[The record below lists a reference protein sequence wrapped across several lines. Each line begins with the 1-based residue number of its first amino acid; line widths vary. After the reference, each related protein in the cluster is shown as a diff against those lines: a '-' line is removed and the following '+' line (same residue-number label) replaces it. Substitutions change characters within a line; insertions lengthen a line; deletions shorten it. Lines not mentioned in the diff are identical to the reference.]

1 MSLRSPSAGLLFLAI
16 IALCRQQVSDDKD
29 CVFSGEDEEAFET
42 AVHLVQ
48 ASVTLVKDAKHNLSH
63 RAQKAVLAPS
73 SEPPSSAAPSTKGA
87 ENISVMPVPE
97 NSSFVPSGSDIW
109 KQEVRWISVSEWHP
123 TGVITTL
130 GASGDPMWRDAS
142 YISLNI
148 IILFCSIAYPAML
161 VGCLVFLTILVS
173 FCLVVKSPE
182 EEAQPQPTLPE
193 QPEGPE
199 AAAPPMSLFP
209 ELPVVPKQRLTT
221 VSKNIYACWAIFC
234 CTLPS
239 MMVFGTPVLM
249 VCMARPYPQ
258 EVLIALTLLT
268 SVFIFANSTH
278 LAVFAGRGLLE
289 ISLAKPP
296 QGDSDEVQHWV
307 IFPQYKEEVEVVS
320 MALRSVAQCG
330 FAKSSIGVV
339 LAFEERETGAAQK
352 AELLKRSFEGQ
363 FQEIV
368 AVYHP
373 AGLPNDPPGKASN
386 LCWAFKELLKHI
398 QGDEDVIKKT
408 VLTVADADSEFSAG
422 YFEALANSFMD
433 IDPGQR
439 RFQMWQSPVFHMKNY
454 NRQPAPVV
462 VGTVFTA
469 MQELSMLADTNAV
482 RFPYSTY
489 SLSMSLARDVGGWDP
504 DWIAEDYHMGIKCF
518 LMTLGRS
525 RVEPI
530 MLATMNYV
538 PEEDDSWWGT
548 CMARWTQLKRHA
560 LGFSDFS
567 YYFMMLPLVFAY
579 VTTQAAN
586 NKGMEGMVAFW
597 RMLCQ
602 GTTLLVRL
610 LNVHVLI
617 GVLSTYGVL
626 EVLLKFLMKIAILRD
641 KWVDILIVNIGFVP
655 TLMMAG
661 SVFCTIILTLIF
673 FKAYLLLEDRIEG
686 EPSIK
691 SPTLHW
697 IKIVASLAITSPV
710 YFVMLAYAIWCAALS
725 VLTRSSFE
733 YHVAPKPT
741 FNGNGNAKSAGNPFD
756 VKSKD

>member
-1 MSLRSPSAGLLFLAI
+1 MSLRLPSAALLFLALV
-16 IALCRQQVSDDKD
+16 ALCRQHGYDEKD
-29 CVFSGEDEEAFET
+29 CVFSGEDEEAFAT
-42 AVHLVQ
+42 AVNLVQ
-48 ASVTLVKDAKHNLSH
+48 ASVTLVKDVRHNVTR
-63 RAQKAVLAPS
+63 RAQQAVLAPS
-73 SEPPSSAAPSTKGA
+73 SEPPSSAAPSIKGA
-87 ENISVMPVPE
+87 AHISVLSGPE
-97 NSSFVPSGSDIW
+97 NMSVPSGSDIW
-109 KQEVRWISVSEWHP
+109 KQEVKWISVAQWHP
-123 TGVITTL
+123 TGVISTL
-130 GASGDPMWRDAS
+130 GPIRQPMWKDVS

-148 IILFCSIAYPAML
+148 IVFLCSMAYPAIL
-161 VGCLVFLTILVS
+161 VGWLLLLTILVS

-182 EEAQPQPTLPE
+182 AQSQPSLPE

-221 VSKNIYACWAIFC
+221 TSKSVYACWAIFC

-239 MMVFGTPVLM
+239 MMVFGTPILM
-249 VCMARPYPQ
+249 VAMARPYPQ

-278 LAVFAGRGLLE
+278 MAVFAGRGLLE
-289 ISLAKPP
+289 LSLAKPP
-296 QGDSDEVQHWV
+296 RGDCDEVQHWL
-307 IFPQYKEEVEVVS
+307 ILPQYKEEVDVVS
-320 MALRSVAQCG
+320 MALRSVAQSG

-339 LAFEERETGAAQK
+339 LAFEEREAGAAQK

-422 YFEALANSFMD
+422 YFEALTTSFLN

-454 NRQPAPVV
+454 HRQPAPVV

-525 RVEPI
+525 RVEPVL
-530 MLATMNYV
+530 LATMNYV

-586 NKGMEGMVAFW
+586 KKGMEGMVAFW

-626 EVLLKFLMKIAILRD
+626 EIVLKFLMKLSVLRD
-641 KWVDILIVNIGFVP
+641 RWVDILFVNVGFIP
-655 TLMMAG
+655 SLMMLG
-661 SVFCTIILTLIF
+661 SVFCTVILTLIF
-673 FKAYLLLEDRIEG
+673 FKAYLLLANRIEG
-686 EPSIK
+686 ESSIK

-697 IKIVASLAITSPV
+697 IKIVASLAITSPI
-710 YFVMLAYAIWCAALS
+710 YFVMLAYAIWCAALN

-741 FNGNGNAKSAGNPFD
+741 LNGNGNAKSAGNPFD
-756 VKSKD
+756 AQSKD